1 MLFSQIIPPSPSPLC
16 PKFCSLCHFDTAEG
30 MYYIIIESTT
40 VSLILLSMCCLQMLG
55 IFEEKLS
62 AIYISQGAD

>member
-1 MLFSQIIPPSPSPLC
+1 
-16 PKFCSLCHFDTAEG
+16 